1 MVKKEVVFLFYNQI
15 HNMKNCTAACS
26 SCSNEN
32 KYCLD
37 ELTWKWASVDP
48 RQVKTVISILSIS
61 PTFTSH
67 WLVGQE
73 SADGES
79 FVFCSRKTDLLTVIQ
94 HFPPPQTP
102 R

>member
-1 MVKKEVVFLFYNQI
+1 
-15 HNMKNCTAACS
+15 MKNCTAACS

-61 PTFTSH
+61 PTFTSY

-79 FVFCSRKTDLLTVIQ
+79 FLFQENWSANSHTALSSSSD
-94 HFPPPQTP
+94 PQMISWCVMD
-102 R
+102 